1 MGLSVRIAADFVF
14 TIFWGWPEKLSHWN
28 PSSISWG
35 ISSEDY
41 DPGGRTCCTRCSCWG
56 NMCCYRKTPWR
67 YLHDQLEQQDLSCFQ
82 LTFSQP
88 PVLIKPKQQIIRP
101 SVSQRFSLS
110 LHSQSSYGQPPT
122 IWQRLLDAVD
132 ARASAAIRR
141 ITTSH
146 LGFEEGFSVS
156 RRLQFRASRRHSLT
170 QPSDRVLA
178 IAGA

>member
-14 TIFWGWPEKLSHWN
+14 TIFWGWLEKLSHWN

-122 IWQRLLDAVD
+122 IWQRLLDASM
-132 ARASAAIRR
+132 RAHRLLYGESPLHILGSKKDSPSPDDFSFVRPGAI
-141 ITTSH
+141 
-146 LGFEEGFSVS
+146 
-156 RRLQFRASRRHSLT
+156 
-170 QPSDRVLA
+170 PSPNPQ
-178 IAGA
+178 IEFWQ